1 MDIKK
6 GLKDVASKVEAIV
19 LTTLENEALIASEIS
34 PLFKDLYA
42 HLLSIA
48 TGGKGLRGALVY
60 YSYKLFTDKEEEDI
74 YKVAAAIE
82 LYHLYLL
89 IHDDVMDRADTRHG
103 KNTINEIYAKG
114 SESIEISRSEWEHF
128 GNSEAIN
135 AGDILSHLSTKLI
148 LDTSFSAESKV
159 RVVECIQRHLIHTGY
174 GQFMDVW
181 GGVYDKLSEEDV
193 MQVYR
198 YKTGNYTFENPMMVG
213 AILGGATEEDLKHLQ
228 EFAIP
233 CGITY
238 QVVDDILGLYS
249 DTETLGKPILSDLKE
264 GKRTILVVYA
274 GLNINEEQN
283 ARLEWILGN
292 QNITMEHLQEA
303 QKLVEES
310 GALEHAR
317 KIARASVETAKDA
330 LLGNFDKNHTSI
342 QFLVGLSDYIISRDR

>member
-6 GLKDVASKVEAIV
+6 GLKEVATKVEAIV
-19 LTTLENEALIASEIS
+19 LETLRNEAIVASEIS
-34 PLFKDLYA
+34 PLFKDLYDN
-42 HLLSIA
+42 LLSIA

-103 KNTINEIYAKG
+103 KKTINEIYSQG
-114 SESIEISRSEWEHF
+114 SVSIEVPRPEWEHF

-135 AGDILSHLSTKLI
+135 AGDILSHLSTELV
-148 LDTSFSAESKV
+148 LGTSFSAEAKV
-159 RVVECIQRHLIHTGY
+159 RVVQCIQRHLIHTGY

-181 GGVYDKLSEEDV
+181 GGLYDELSEEDV

-213 AILGGATEEDLKHLQ
+213 AILGGATKDELKYLQ
-228 EFAIP
+228 DFAIP

-238 QVVDDILGLYS
+238 QIVDDILGLYS
-249 DTETLGKPILSDLKE
+249 NSETLGKPILSDLKE
-264 GKRTILVVYA
+264 GKRTILVVYT
-274 GLNINEEQN
+274 GLHVNEEQN

-292 QNITMEHLQEA
+292 QQITMDDLKEVQQLI
-303 QKLVEES
+303 EES
-310 GALEHAR
+310 GALDHAR
-317 KIARASVETAKDA
+317 TLARASVEVAKDS
-330 LLGNFDKNHTSI
+330 LLGNFDKDHPSI
-342 QFLVGLSDYIISRDR
+342 HFLVGLSDYIISRDR

>member
-1 MDIKK
+1 
-6 GLKDVASKVEAIV
+6 
-19 LTTLENEALIASEIS
+19 
-34 PLFKDLYA
+34 
-42 HLLSIA
+42 
-48 TGGKGLRGALVY
+48 
-60 YSYKLFTDKEEEDI
+60 
-74 YKVAAAIE
+74 
-82 LYHLYLL
+82 
-89 IHDDVMDRADTRHG
+89 
-103 KNTINEIYAKG
+103 
-114 SESIEISRSEWEHF
+114 
-128 GNSEAIN
+128 
-135 AGDILSHLSTKLI
+135 
-148 LDTSFSAESKV
+148 
-159 RVVECIQRHLIHTGY
+159 
-174 GQFMDVW
+174 
-181 GGVYDKLSEEDV
+181 
-193 MQVYR
+193 
-198 YKTGNYTFENPMMVG
+198 MVG